1 MLLAQPFS
9 IPSYDVRVL
18 IMYTPASIADPVP
31 GEVQDD
37 QSHTPEP
44 TAIDGEEVVERI
56 PGHAKKQEAAGGVQL
71 GPGVPEKREI
81 VDSVVEARGHM
92 VELAP
97 RSSCTRFLGAAQERR
112 CSSPAGS

>member
-18 IMYTPASIADPVP
+18 LMCTPAPVADPVP

-44 TAIDGEEVVERI
+44 ISIDGEEVSERI
-56 PGHAKKQEAAGGVQL
+56 PGHAKKEEAAGGVQL

-81 VDSVVEARGHM
+81 VDSVVEARGHIW
-92 VELAP
+92 
-97 RSSCTRFLGAAQERR
+97 
-112 CSSPAGS
+112 